1 MTVQV
6 GEVGAWLLLPLIFLV
21 ATVLS
26 SPLIF
31 SASLQTLLDI
41 FVSQRTIYPTLS
53 SKGSGSREVWIF
65 VHMHG

>member
-1 MTVQV
+1 MQV

-41 FVSQRTIYPTLS
+41 FVSPRTFPNTFL
-53 SKGSGSREVWIF
+53 
-65 VHMHG
+65 

>member
-1 MTVQV
+1 VATLVDDVSQVNRLTQNVTVQV

-41 FVSQRTIYPTLS
+41 FVSQRTFPNTFL
-53 SKGSGSREVWIF
+53 
-65 VHMHG
+65 